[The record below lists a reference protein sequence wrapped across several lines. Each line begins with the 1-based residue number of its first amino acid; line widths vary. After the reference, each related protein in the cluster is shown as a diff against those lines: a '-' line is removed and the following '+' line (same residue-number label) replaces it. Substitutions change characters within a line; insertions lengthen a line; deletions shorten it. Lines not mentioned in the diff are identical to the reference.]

1 MRAQR
6 LLHIHLPSQ
15 GPTLYPPYTIAS
27 QLQEHLRRRQLDFK
41 DANANHQ
48 TPPGPH
54 PPPPTVVSF
63 TPLPTYTLGRR
74 QTTPLSPAELA
85 RLQAPLFHH
94 GQRCLPVTVL
104 PSPRGGLTTYHG
116 PGQIVLWP
124 VMDLRSRYHKQ
135 FTVRCYSRLLETT
148 TIATL
153 AKLTTARG
161 LALIQGFTTD
171 DPGVWVNDLST
182 FIDELPDKHRFA
194 LSGLNST
201 SSPPPQGPAKIAALG
216 VHLRRHISALGT
228 AINVDMPGPELRD
241 EHKSP
246 WARFVPCGL
255 EGKIVTSVQRELR
268 LRTLML
274 PTFVPHR
281 KQFFAHINQ
290 SLQKAT
296 EKLIAERW
304 VDELSG
310 TLGCDGVD
318 RMSPQ
323 DVAELVTKIYEPSEG
338 QNLELER
345 KYLEWLQGMYLQ
357 TAGEKT
363 RA

>member
-6 LLHIHLPSQ
+6 LLHIHLPSR

-41 DANANHQ
+41 DANHQ
-48 TPPGPH
+48 TPLGPH

-85 RLQAPLFHH
+85 RLQAPLLVVDRDGEQHH
-94 GQRCLPVTVL
+94 LPVTVL

-124 VMDLRSRYHKQ
+124 VMDLRSQHHKQ

-148 TIATL
+148 TIAAL
-153 AKLTTARG
+153 AKLTTFRG
-161 LALIQGFTTD
+161 FALIQGLTTD
-171 DPGVWVNDLST
+171 DPGVWVKNLT
-182 FIDELPDKHRFA
+182 PLIDEHPEQAELR
-194 LSGLNST
+194 SMVGLNSN
-201 SSPPPQGPAKIAALG
+201 SNPPPQELAKIAALG
-216 VHLRRHISALGT
+216 VYLRRHISALGT
-228 AINVDMPGPELRD
+228 AINVDMPEPALRD
-241 EHKSP
+241 EQQNP

-255 EGKIVTSVQRELR
+255 EGKTVTSVQWELSQ
-268 LRTLML
+268 RTL
-274 PTFVPHR
+274 
-281 KQFFAHINQ
+281 FFPEIFGHLWKLMGAT
-290 SLQKAT
+290 T
-296 EKLIAERW
+296 EKLVAERW
-304 VDELSG
+304 VDELSE

-318 RMSPQ
+318 RLSPQ

-338 QNLELER
+338 LNLELEG
-345 KYLEWLQGMYLQ
+345 KYLEWLQGKYLQ
-357 TAGEKT
+357 TAGKKT